1 MKITIENITYKY
13 SPNTVYETT
22 AVDDVSLTIE
32 QGEFVGIIGS
42 TGSGK
47 TTLIQHLNGLL
58 KAQSGTIYYDDEDI
72 YKKGYDLSD
81 LRTRVGMVFQ
91 YPEYQLFE
99 ETVIKDVMYG
109 PKNQGL
115 SEKEAG
121 IRAYEALELI
131 GFPREFNEQSPF
143 DLSGGQKRLAAIAG
157 VLAMKPAVLILDEP
171 TAGLDPVA
179 RTRILERLKTLHDKT
194 GRTIILVSHSMDDIA
209 RYVHRVIAMNAGK
222 VVFDGAPADVFS
234 HDTQLKSIGLSVP
247 EVTELLLD
255 LKNNGI
261 PVLGRAMTEE
271 EAAEE
276 IIVALQRRY
285 NA

>member
-222 VVFDGAPADVFS
+222 VVYDGAPADVFS

-276 IIVALQRRY
+276 IIAALQRRY

>member
-22 AVDDVSLTIE
+22 AVDDISLTIE

-58 KAQSGTIYYDDEDI
+58 KAQSGTIYYDGEDI

-209 RYVHRVIAMNAGK
+209 RYVHRVIAMNGGK

-276 IIVALQRRY
+276 IIAALQRRY

>member
-58 KAQSGTIYYDDEDI
+58 KAQSGTIYYDEEDI

-222 VVFDGAPADVFS
+222 VVYDGAPADVFS
-234 HDTQLKSIGLSVP
+234 HDSQLKSIGLSVP

-255 LKNNGI
+255 LKNRGI

-276 IIVALQRRY
+276 IISALQRRY